1 MKTNK
6 HMTAKTKRSSKR
18 EMILERARS
27 IFTEYGYEK
36 TTLEDIGSECGLNK
50 ASLYYYFRNKEE
62 IYVQVL
68 LTEADK
74 YIKDLQEHVQHYS
87 RTEERVFQYLLN
99 RIREYAKALNVSQLS
114 MASLHKVEPMFQDLF
129 QKIKNEEVN
138 FLQTLINEGIEKGDI
153 EVVDAKELADSLF
166 VISDALKH
174 ERMIQEKP
182 YHSGV
187 YNYTKVEDQL
197 SLMIRLIFKGINLN

>member
-1 MKTNK
+1 
-6 HMTAKTKRSSKR
+6 
-18 EMILERARS
+18 
-27 IFTEYGYEK
+27 
-36 TTLEDIGSECGLNK
+36 
-50 ASLYYYFRNKEE
+50 
-62 IYVQVL
+62 
-68 LTEADK
+68 
-74 YIKDLQEHVQHYS
+74 VQHYS

-114 MASLHKVEPMFQDLF
+114 MASLYKVEPMFQDLF
-129 QKIKNEEVN
+129 QKIKNEEIR
-138 FLQTLINEGIEKGDI
+138 FLQTLLNEGIEKGDI

-166 VISDALKH
+166 IISDALKH

>member
-1 MKTNK
+1 
-6 HMTAKTKRSSKR
+6 MTAKTRRSSKR
-18 EMILERARS
+18 ELILERARS

-36 TTLEDIGSECGLNK
+36 TTLDDIGSECGLNK

-74 YIKDLQEHVQHYS
+74 YISDLQEKVQDYHT
-87 RTEERVFQYLLN
+87 TEEKIFQYLLN
-99 RIREYAKALNVSQLS
+99 RIRRYAEALNVSQLS
-114 MASLHKVEPMFQDLF
+114 FSSVQKVEPMFQDLF
-129 QKIKNEEVN
+129 QKIKNEEID
-138 FLQTLINEGIEKGDI
+138 FLQQLLSEGIRTGDI
-153 EVVDAKELADSLF
+153 EEVDAHELAESLF

-197 SLMIRLIFKGINLN
+197 SMMIRLIFKGLNLN